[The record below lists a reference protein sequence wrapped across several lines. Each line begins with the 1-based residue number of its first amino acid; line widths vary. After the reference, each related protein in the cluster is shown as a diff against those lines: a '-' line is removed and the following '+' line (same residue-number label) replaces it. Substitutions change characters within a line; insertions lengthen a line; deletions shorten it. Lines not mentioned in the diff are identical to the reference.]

1 MRQNLYKGVLCLN
14 FVYFFLILF
23 QQGLFAQS
31 LGIRG
36 KVLALESKSPL
47 GFASVAL
54 LSPAD
59 SSVVAGAYTEEN
71 GDFSMSVKGGG
82 AYLLRVNYLG
92 YQENW
97 VDGIVVSAS
106 QKNQDLGDI
115 FLAVKATT
123 LDEVEINAQKS
134 RMEFHLDK
142 KVFNV
147 GRDLSNIGGTASDLL
162 DNIPSITVDIEGNV
176 SLRGNSNVRILVNGR
191 PSGLSSTD
199 ALQQFSAN
207 MIEKVEII
215 TNPSSR
221 FEAEG
226 TAGIIN
232 IILKKERR
240 YGWNGT
246 FDGTLGIPASH
257 NLSANLNFR
266 TKKLNWFANI
276 GGRYRNSPRNSSEYR
291 EDYDDAGLLSE
302 ITDQQLLSYRGG
314 KSGNIRFGLDYS
326 LGENA
331 TLTGSVVYRKS
342 DDFNTSEIDILYL
355 NPESVRLGASLRE
368 NEEEEDEY
376 SLDYNLRFERK
387 FKGKDHK
394 FTASFMYEDEWER
407 EYTEAD
413 EQDFDGQ
420 NQFINLDRTIIDNEE
435 GTKEMR
441 FRADYERPIGE
452 EGKFEMGFLSNLRD
466 IDTRF
471 QVDEFNDE
479 TRLWETLVNQSNRF
493 AYDEQIHGAYSS
505 FGNKLGPKMSYQL
518 GLRTEYTLVETLL
531 KDTQQDNSQE
541 YLSFFPSVFLNYE
554 LSEGNALQI
563 SYSRR
568 IRRPR
573 FWDLNPFF
581 NYSNPLSQRSGNP
594 SLNPEFSNS
603 YEMSYI
609 RTWAKASVS
618 ASVYYRKTLDAI
630 TRFRFIDT
638 TQVVLTSDG
647 REQNPSISRPENI
660 ATEENMGAEFSVN
673 ISPSKKFDVT
683 WSGNIFYST
692 LNAENLDL
700 SSSTSFAS
708 WTSRLNAKMELPG
721 EVDLQVMVNYRGP
734 RRYPQGKL
742 KSMLFTDLGL
752 SKDFLGDKMTISF
765 RMSDIFNTQWYRSE
779 TRGENFFIFSEGQW
793 RARRQ
798 SYLNITYRLNQKKR
812 RQRGFNEGGRDMGD
826 PGI

>member
-1 MRQNLYKGVLCLN
+1 MIQKFRFDNVSSF
-14 FVYFFLILF
+14 FVYVFLIF
-23 QQGLFAQS
+23 VTQNAFGQNYVFN
-31 LGIRG
+31 G
-36 KVLALESKSPL
+36 KVIASESTSPL

-54 LSPAD
+54 LTSED
-59 SSVVAGAYTEEN
+59 SSLIAGTYTEED
-71 GDFSMSVKGGG
+71 GTFSLITKNAGPF
-82 AYLLRVNYLG
+82 LLRLNYLG
-92 YQENW
+92 YQEKW
-97 VDGIVVSAS
+97 VGGIE
-106 QKNQDLGDI
+106 KDPNQSNRDLGKI
-115 FLAVKATT
+115 LLSAKSTT
-123 LDEVEINAQKS
+123 LDAVEIKAEKS

-142 KVFNV
+142 RVFNV

-221 FEAEG
+221 YEAEG

-232 IILKKERR
+232 IILKKEKR

-246 FDGTLGIPASH
+246 FDGTFGIPTSH

-266 TKKLNWFANI
+266 TKKLNWFANV
-276 GGRYRNSPRNSSEYR
+276 GGRLRNTPRNSSEYR
-291 EDYDDAGLLSE
+291 EDYNDLGLLSE
-302 ITDQQLLSYRGG
+302 ITDQQRVSTRGG
-314 KSGNIRFGLDYS
+314 QSGNIRFGLDYT
-326 LGENA
+326 LGKNA
-331 TLTGSVVYRKS
+331 TLTGAVVYRIS
-342 DDFNTSEIDILYL
+342 DDFNTSDIDLLYL
-355 NPESVRLGASLRE
+355 NPESIQLGFTQRE

-387 FKGKDHK
+387 FSGKNHK
-394 FTASFMYEDEWER
+394 LTAMIMYEDEWER
-407 EYTEAD
+407 EYTNAF

-420 NQFINLDRTIIDNEE
+420 SQFINLDESIIDNEE
-435 GTKEMR
+435 STKETR
-441 FRADYERPIGE
+441 LQVDYERPVGE
-452 EGKFEMGFLSNLRD
+452 QGRFELGFLSNIRD
-466 IDTRF
+466 INTRF

-479 TRLWETLVNQSNRF
+479 TRLWETLLSQTNRF
-493 AYDEQIHGAYSS
+493 VYDEQIHGAYTS

-518 GLRTEYTLVETLL
+518 GLRAEYTSVETLL
-531 KDTQQDNSQE
+531 RDTQEENSQE
-541 YLSFFPSVFLNYE
+541 YLSFFPSVFFNYE
-554 LSEGNALQI
+554 LTEGNALQL

-568 IRRPR
+568 LRRPR

-581 NYSNPLSQRSGNP
+581 NYTNPLSQRSGNP
-594 SLNPEFSNS
+594 ALNPEFSNAF
-603 YEMSYI
+603 ELSYI
-609 RTWAKASVS
+609 RTWSKASVS

-638 TQVVLTSDG
+638 SQVVLTSDG

-673 ISPSKKFDVT
+673 LSPSKKIDIT

-692 LNAENLDL
+692 LNAENLSI
-700 SSSTSFAS
+700 SSATSFTS
-708 WTSRLNAKMELPG
+708 WTSRLNSQVELPG
-721 EVDLQVMVNYRGP
+721 QIDMQVMVNYRGP
-734 RRYPQGKL
+734 RQFPQGKQR
-742 KSMLFTDLGL
+742 SMLFTDLGL

-779 TRGENFFIFSEGQW
+779 TRGENFYIFSEGQW

-812 RQRGFNEGGRDMGD
+812 RQRRFNGGGRDMGD